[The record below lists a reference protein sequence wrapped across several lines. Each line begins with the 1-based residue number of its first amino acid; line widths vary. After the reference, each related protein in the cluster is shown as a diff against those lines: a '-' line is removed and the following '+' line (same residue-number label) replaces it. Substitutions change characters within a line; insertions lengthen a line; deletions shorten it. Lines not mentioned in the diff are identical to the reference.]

1 MKTLYLDLGMG
12 AAGDMLT
19 AALFELMPD
28 RARAL
33 EQLNGLGL
41 PGVVF
46 QPEDSAKCGIRG
58 THMRVL
64 IHGEEEGD
72 AHHHDHHERRDHH
85 EHHHSSMADIQALVD
100 GLHVSKSVQENVMAV
115 YEKIAQAEGHV
126 HGVPVTEIHFHEVGT
141 MDALADITAV
151 CFLLEQLGAEKIIAS
166 PVQVGFGKT
175 RCAHGLLPVPAPAT
189 AELLLGVPIRAGN
202 IEGELC
208 TPTGAALIRQ
218 FVSGFGPMPLMTVE
232 RMGYGL
238 GQKDFPAA
246 NCLRAMLGQ
255 G

>member
-1 MKTLYLDLGMG
+1 MNTLYLDLGMG

-19 AALFELMPD
+19 AALYELMPD

-72 AHHHDHHERRDHH
+72 AHHHDHHEHRDHH
-85 EHHHSSMADIQALVD
+85 GHHHSSMADIQALVD
-100 GLHVSKSVQENVMAV
+100 GLHVSQSVKGNVMAV
-115 YEKIAQAEGHV
+115 YEKIAQAESHV

-175 RCAHGLLPVPAPAT
+175 RCAHGLLPVPTPAT
-189 AELLLGVPIRAGN
+189 AELLLGVP
-202 IEGELC
+202 
-208 TPTGAALIRQ
+208 TGPGTSKGSCVPPPVR
-218 FVSGFGPMPLMTVE
+218 P
-232 RMGYGL
+232 
-238 GQKDFPAA
+238 
-246 NCLRAMLGQ
+246 
-255 G
+255 

>member
-19 AALFELMPD
+19 AALYELMPD

-72 AHHHDHHERRDHH
+72 AHHHDHHEHRDHH

-100 GLHVSKSVQENVMAV
+100 GLHVSKSVKENVMAV
-115 YEKIAQAEGHV
+115 YEKSLRRKA
-126 HGVPVTEIHFHEVGT
+126 
-141 MDALADITAV
+141 MSTA
-151 CFLLEQLGAEKIIAS
+151 
-166 PVQVGFGKT
+166 
-175 RCAHGLLPVPAPAT
+175 
-189 AELLLGVPIRAGN
+189 
-202 IEGELC
+202 
-208 TPTGAALIRQ
+208 
-218 FVSGFGPMPLMTVE
+218 
-232 RMGYGL
+232 
-238 GQKDFPAA
+238 FP
-246 NCLRAMLGQ
+246 
-255 G
+255 